1 MGNPFIL
8 AMLWQVNTTDERS
21 RNLILIGFMGTGKT
35 TIGRNVA
42 KSLRFRFVDTDQLIR
57 KKAEKSIPDIFAEDG
72 EAAFRQLETEV
83 MTECAEDSNQVISTG
98 GGIVTEEINHPIL
111 KRAGYVVWLKASA
124 ETIYDRVKRNQHR
137 PLLQVDDPMKTI
149 EEMLAQRESL
159 YSAVEDLS
167 INTDKLTLEET
178 AFGIVE
184 STRLALQLA

>member
-1 MGNPFIL
+1 
-8 AMLWQVNTTDERS
+8 MLWQVNTTDERS